1 MNVNK
6 SSAYPGGFQFP
17 MTEVEAKY
25 IMGLEDK
32 EKLTPE
38 DVNRAFAKMITN
50 NHPDTGDIIRRI
62 KLSQ

>member
-1 MNVNK
+1 
-6 SSAYPGGFQFP
+6 